1 VVLLGQQGTTTFVPR
16 PSGGGGGGGPPRQPK
31 APPKAQWRHWV
42 RGGGEIG
49 AAAVEATAAA
59 RSLFFCGGERER
71 GLGLGTAWVKLNR
84 R

>member
-1 VVLLGQQGTTTFVPR
+1 M
-16 PSGGGGGGGPPRQPK
+16 
-31 APPKAQWRHWV
+31 RHWV